1 MRSDPRLEDLRSASF
16 MLKEARKKTSG
27 AREELLTYLIDMAFV
42 EAEER
47 IRIILM
53 ESKGPASW

>member
-1 MRSDPRLEDLRSASF
+1 

-47 IRIILM
+47 IRIILT
-53 ESKGPASW
+53 ESKGSASW